1 MPAGFGISTFR
12 KNPGVNTIVSI
23 ETRRFHLGS
32 IISAALLSLF
42 LNGVFFPASA
52 QEVQRVVHAQ
62 SRVFPEIGA
71 GVTAIEQDAAGRF
84 YILARPATFI
94 RVLDAQGNPIGRIP
108 AADAPSAR
116 IVYAEDFDLDSS
128 GRILVA
134 DRGANAVEIFLP
146 DGRLVTSIHIFAPTS
161 VVALPGGQFAVTTL
175 RSTRLVE
182 IRDQNGKLIR
192 KFGELAD
199 AGVDPAG
206 SPESLRDIGRLSGD
220 SAGNLYFAFS
230 TLTDPTFRK
239 YDRFGYASAEATVPS
254 KEFFQYSPREPDD
267 RVQVGMSFTETN
279 LSDQVSAW
287 TMLGSTGDIQFGGG
301 LGTGFGGRMGGG
313 PMSAESATEGILS
326 TSFAGAGTNAPGG
339 GQGGYGNGGTG
350 GNLSARGSYQFGTLD
365 LHLGLGL
372 GRPRN
377 ASGNKGSSG
386 SNSSGTASSTD
397 SPSDAIDG
405 ALNFDT
411 SDMFGD
417 ESSSDT
423 DLSNLEQ
430 VFSPGDAG
438 SPNGMGSS
446 MHGGMH
452 GGEMGTHGM
461 GMGGLGPGLFL
472 ANSGLGFAGGTFLP
486 GGFGGGF
493 FSQRFNPASGSS
505 GSTAKGSPA
514 SPPLTGASAFGASG
528 AKGVAGA
535 HPFGPGLGHYGGP
548 HGRFGPDLYNI
559 TGIVK
564 VNLGHSDDAAQPQ
577 PRITAMAVDPAT
589 HEIWEAVGNSLV
601 HFDRGGNFMGMYYIS
616 TPEGAPFVI
625 SALLVEPKR
634 ILMGSEARG
643 IFSLPRPDKA
653 SAGAAGASLRLAAPP
668 EAPQP

>member
-1 MPAGFGISTFR
+1 M
-12 KNPGVNTIVSI
+12 SI
-23 ETRRFHLGS
+23 ETGRFHLGS
-32 IISAALLSLF
+32 VLSAVFLSLL
-42 LNGVFFPASA
+42 LNGVFLPSSA

-62 SRVFPEIGA
+62 ARVFPEIGA
-71 GVTAIEQDAAGRF
+71 GVTAIKQDAAGRYYF
-84 YILARPATFI
+84 LARPATFI
-94 RVLDAQGNPIGRIP
+94 SVLDPQGNPISRIP

-146 DGRLVTSIHIFAPTS
+146 NGKLVSSIHIFAPTS
-161 VVALPGGQFAVTTL
+161 VVALPDGQFAVTTL
-175 RSTRLVE
+175 RPTRLVE

-199 AGVDPAG
+199 AGVDPAA

-220 SAGNLYFAFS
+220 SAGNLYFAFN
-230 TLTDPTFRK
+230 TLPDPTFRK

-254 KEFFQYSPREPDD
+254 NEFFQYSPREPDD
-267 RVQVGMSFTETN
+267 RVQVGISFTETN

-287 TMLGSTGDIQFGGG
+287 TMLGSTGDVQFGGG

-313 PMSAESATEGILS
+313 PMSAERATEGILS
-326 TSFAGAGTNAPGG
+326 TGIASGDANEPGG
-339 GQGGYGNGGTG
+339 GQGGYGNGGMG
-350 GNLSARGSYQFGTLD
+350 GNISAQGSYQLGTLD

-372 GRPRN
+372 GRPRKVT
-377 ASGNKGSSG
+377 GNRGSSG
-386 SNSSGTASSTD
+386 SSSSGSATARDD
-397 SPSDAIDG
+397 SPGDAIDG

-411 SDMFGD
+411 SDVFGD

-423 DLSNLEQ
+423 DLATLEQ
-430 VFSPGDAG
+430 AFSPGDMG
-438 SPNGMGSS
+438 SPSGMGTS

-452 GGEMGTHGM
+452 GSGM
-461 GMGGLGPGLFL
+461 GMHGMMGGFGSGLFL

-493 FSQRFNPASGSS
+493 FSQRFNPTNGSS
-505 GSTAKGSPA
+505 GSTAQGFPA
-514 SPPLTGASAFGASG
+514 SPPVTGANAFGASG
-528 AKGVAGA
+528 AKGSTAVAGA
-535 HPFGPGLGHYGGP
+535 HPPGPGLGHYGGP

-559 TGIVK
+559 TGMVK
-564 VNLGHSDDAAQPQ
+564 VNLGHSNDAAQPQ

-601 HFDRGGNFMGMYYIS
+601 HFDRGGNFLGMYYIS
-616 TPEGAPFVI
+616 TPEGAPFTI
-625 SALLVEPKR
+625 SAILVEPNR
-634 ILMGSEARG
+634 ILMGSDARG
-643 IFSLPRPDKA
+643 IFSLPRPDKP
-653 SAGAAGASLRLAAPP
+653 SAGASLRLTVPP
-668 EAPQP
+668 QAPQP